1 MKQFADK
8 LLAALIATFVL
19 ASAPNQ
25 ALSQPASDYPTKPVL
40 LVNVFAVGGG
50 LDVIGRLVADR
61 LTRNLGR
68 TVLVENRPG
77 AGGNIGTASLVKA
90 TADGYT
96 LLETTNSYNI
106 NSFIYRNPGYN
117 PRKDFA
123 PVVQLTEAASVLI
136 THPRSPYRL
145 LKDMVNA
152 ARAEPGKLMY
162 GTAGSGSPTHIAGE
176 MFKTAANIDLTHVPY
191 KSAPQSQLDVIGG
204 QTPLAMSALPSVMKH
219 IQSGMVHALAV
230 TSEKRSSILP
240 DVPSIAESGYPKF
253 SHITW
258 IGILVPSGTPAP
270 IIARLNR
277 EIVAVLSNPEMR
289 ERIIALGAEP
299 VGKSPADFAAMLKA
313 DYEVTGKLVSKI
325 GLKVD

>member
-8 LLAALIATFVL
+8 LLAALIATCVL

-25 ALSQPASDYPTKPVL
+25 AFSQPASDYPAKPVL

-123 PVVQLTEAASVLI
+123 PVAQLTEAPSVLI
-136 THPRSPYRL
+136 TNPGSPYKS
-145 LKDMVNA
+145 LKDLVNA
-152 ARAEPGKLMY
+152 ARSEPGKIVY
-162 GTAGSGSPTHIAGE
+162 GTAGSGSPVHIAGE
-176 MFKTAANIDLTHVPY
+176 MFKTAAKIKLTHVPY
-191 KSAPQSQLDVIGG
+191 KSAAQSYQDVMGG

-219 IQSGMVHALAV
+219 VQSGKLRALAV

-240 DVPSIAESGYPKF
+240 EVPSIAESGYPKF

-258 IGILVPSGTPAP
+258 IGILVPSGTPSP
-270 IIARLNR
+270 IITRLNGA
-277 EIVAVLSNPEMR
+277 IVTVLSNPEMHQ
-289 ERIIALGAEP
+289 RIIALGAEP
-299 VGKSPADFAAMLKA
+299 VGKGPADFAAMLKA
-313 DYEVTGKLVSKI
+313 DYEATGKLVSQI
-325 GLKVD
+325 GLRVD